1 MGSRYC
7 LVGGVGWAGWWRYGW
22 RERVGG
28 ATVVE
33 DAAAP
38 GRRRTVRWVGGERE
52 HRCRARLTARDYNAR
67 ESKAMNCA
75 ACNHE
80 NRPAAKFCTGCG
92 GELTAAA
99 KFSAC
104 GGSLRQV
111 AVGDA
116 AELAQL
122 LLVLGH
128 LDAQLIERELEL
140 ASLTAELR
148 AFETRYL
155 SIVGVKLAELDR
167 LRADLAARRAREQP
181 SNESANV
188 EAERARA
195 QARRSEEAAGRVA
208 GAPES
213 SYRFE
218 PSDGLKRLY
227 RELAKLV
234 HPDYATDEADRA
246 RRTPFM
252 QRANEAYQSEDEAAL
267 ARIMLEWQSGAT
279 AVTEQLSTE
288 GALVKVKANIEHRTT
303 RLAEIEGEL
312 TTLRESDLQKL
323 MEQVEAAEAQGHD
336 PLADLRLVTE
346 LDIENL
352 RKEMAAT

>member
-1 MGSRYC
+1 MS
-7 LVGGVGWAGWWRYGW
+7 
-22 RERVGG
+22 
-28 ATVVE
+28 E
-33 DAAAP
+33 DDA
-38 GRRRTVRWVGGERE
+38 
-52 HRCRARLTARDYNAR
+52 
-67 ESKAMNCA
+67 
-75 ACNHE
+75 
-80 NRPAAKFCTGCG
+80 FC
-92 GELTAAA
+92 
-99 KFSAC
+99 SAC

-234 HPDYATDEADRA
+234 HPDYATDAADRA
-246 RRTPFM
+246 RRTPYM

-303 RLAEIEGEL
+303 RLTEIEGEL
-312 TTLRESDLQKL
+312 VALRESDLQKL
-323 MEQVEAAEAQGHD
+323 MAQVNAAEAQGHD